1 MTSQSHW
8 SLFLPAPHELQQS
21 LYFSIQ
27 NHAIVALCITIL
39 KSEETEAKEHPA
51 NNFTTTVFPL
61 VHNPPSL
68 LPPILLPPQLP
79 ALRPYSRSLMG
90 RNPGNSPP
98 LPLSHPPIT
107 AYLSLTTMIPG
118 PLAPTSLPTRIPRQQ
133 HIRTRSLRCRISFLR
148 SQLLDFRYY
157 DWGYWGEGTEKWEGR
172 GDGG

>member
-1 MTSQSHW
+1 MSNPITYGHRLKNNRHPVRSAKDKLQIDQLVVGWVTTSEYWLLYVFDFFFLPSLTAGGWVTSQSHW

-39 KSEETEAKEHPA
+39 KSEETEAKKHPA

-61 VHNPPSL
+61 VHNPPPL

-79 ALRPYSRSLMG
+79 ALRPYSRSIMG

-98 LPLSHPPIT
+98 SLFPILLLPP
-107 AYLSLTTMIPG
+107 AY
-118 PLAPTSLPTRIPRQQ
+118 
-133 HIRTRSLRCRISFLR
+133 H
-148 SQLLDFRYY
+148 
-157 DWGYWGEGTEKWEGR
+157 
-172 GDGG
+172 